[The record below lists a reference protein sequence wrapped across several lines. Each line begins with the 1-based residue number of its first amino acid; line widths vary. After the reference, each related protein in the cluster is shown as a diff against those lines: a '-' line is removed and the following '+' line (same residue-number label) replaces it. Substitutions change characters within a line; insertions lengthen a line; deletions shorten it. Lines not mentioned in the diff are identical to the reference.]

1 MVAGCHLPHYG
12 EAIHTGLMSGVLSV
26 VLACRWQ
33 RQSAQ
38 PQTETELSG
47 MTNFSEINESVVQ
60 GNGDKVLELIKVALD
75 SNVPAKEILDKGLI
89 PGIMKVGNLFE
100 TGEYFLPEL
109 LVSGEAM
116 SGAVELLEP
125 ILSKANIPPA
135 GKYLIGTVQGDVHDI
150 GKNIVVMMLKG
161 NGWDVTDMGVDVS
174 PEEFR
179 SAVEK
184 GDFQIL
190 GLSSLLSTTMSSTV
204 KIINALKAAGLR
216 EKVKVMV
223 GGAPVTQEWADK
235 IGADGYA
242 PDAPSAVRIARVLI
256 GKS

>member
-1 MVAGCHLPHYG
+1 VVSTLEG
-12 EAIHTGLMSGVLSV
+12 ELRGLI
-26 VLACRWQ
+26 
-33 RQSAQ
+33 
-38 PQTETELSG
+38 
-47 MTNFSEINESVVQ
+47 NFSEINESVVQ
-60 GNGDKVLELIKVALD
+60 GNSDKVLELIKVALE

-89 PGIMKVGNLFE
+89 PGIAKVGNLFE

-116 SGAVELLEP
+116 SGALELLEP
-125 ILSKANIPPA
+125 ILNKADIPPA
-135 GKYLIGTVQGDVHDI
+135 GKYLIGTAQGDVHNI

-174 PEEFR
+174 PEEFC
-179 SAVEK
+179 SVVEK

-190 GLSSLLSTTMSSTV
+190 GLSSLLTMTMPSTENT
-204 KIINALKAAGLR
+204 INALKAAGLR

-242 PDAPSAVRIARVLI
+242 PDASSAVRIARVLI
-256 GKS
+256 GES